1 MTVEMTAADG
11 TPEEVLPGAPATTA
25 HEDPKVSLEAAPEP
39 VEEEPKT
46 FPLDYVQKLRD
57 ESAKYRQRAAKTEEL
72 GKRLHVALVQ
82 QSGRLQDPTDLP
94 YDEVFLDDPDALS
107 AAIDA
112 LLTAK
117 PHLASRKP
125 SGVIPQG
132 ATAPASSG
140 SLSGLLRRN
149 AGL

>member
-1 MTVEMTAADG
+1 MTVETTETEPVEQEPTEEPTEAVE
-11 TPEEVLPGAPATTA
+11 TPEEPA
-25 HEDPKVSLEAAPEP
+25 EEVQ
-39 VEEEPKT
+39 EEPKT
-46 FPLDYVQKLRD
+46 FPLEYVQKLRD

-72 GKRLHVALVQ
+72 GKRLHTALVAAT
-82 QSGRLQDPTDLP
+82 GRLQDPSDLP

-112 LLTAK
+112 LLNSK

-132 ATAPASSG
+132 ATAVPSTG